1 MHNSNPEEFA
11 RLLDA
16 AADHVAKQ
24 RIHPGQTLP
33 GLWPINKDTHEP
45 ARLIGVIVTLALA
58 NACRDA
64 DCDLTKALES
74 YAEVSKDVTI
84 VPKGGPDV
92 MAAQHLRD
100 AATEL
105 RRVGALVPADA

>member
-1 MHNSNPEEFA
+1 MQHHDNPEEFA

-16 AADHVAKQ
+16 AADHIAKK
-24 RIHPGQTLP
+24 RMHPGQTLP

-45 ARLIGVIVTLALA
+45 ARLIGVIVTLSLA
-58 NACRDA
+58 TVCRDV
-64 DCDLTKALES
+64 DCELQDLLES
-74 YAEVSKDVTI
+74 YAEVSKDIPI

-100 AATEL
+100 AANAL
-105 RRVGALVPADA
+105 RHVGTLVDA

>member
-1 MHNSNPEEFA
+1 MQHQDSPEEFA

-16 AADHVAKQ
+16 AADHVANK
-24 RIHPGQTLP
+24 RMHPGQTMP
-33 GLWPINKDTHEP
+33 GLWPINNDTHEP

-58 NACRDA
+58 TVCREV
-64 DCDLTKALES
+64 DCDLHAALES
-74 YAEVSKDVTI
+74 YADVTKDIAI

-100 AATEL
+100 AAAEL
-105 RRVGALVPADA
+105 RRVDAMVEA